1 MRGCLGLPRVCQK
14 LVRAHV
20 NIRQVTSD
28 LAMLTFLNIAQLV
41 LYIALLALLGQGL
54 LFVLAGSRRET
65 NLFYRLLQVIAR
77 PFTVPVRKLTPRQ
90 VADRHVPVVTFFL
103 LAILYIVVTFEKID
117 HCIAV
122 GMVGC
127 R

>member
-1 MRGCLGLPRVCQK
+1 MRGTPPLSFFGTPE
-14 LVRAHV
+14 
-20 NIRQVTSD
+20 D
-28 LAMLTFLNIAQLV
+28 
-41 LYIALLALLGQGL
+41 ALLDTDIARDVDDRLWRWRTVVLDRLHKLAALFLLPPL

-65 NLFYRLLQVIAR
+65 NLFYRLLQIIAR